1 MSAFRI
7 ENFKIVL
14 LKAPQDLE
22 KQKSSELVE
31 AQGLG
36 VRSASL
42 LQAPPPLHPCATAIS
57 KLQSALVCKCAIAI
71 CAEEQKAAPV
81 ALWEPVACAQILSSF
96 AAGALLL

>member
-7 ENFKIVL
+7 ENFRTVL

-22 KQKSSELVE
+22 KQKSSQLVE

-42 LQAPPPLHPCATAIS
+42 LQASSSSAPVCNCNLQTAICNS
-57 KLQSALVCKCAIAI
+57 GVHLQSPICNLHTAVCKCAIAI
-71 CAEEQKAAPV
+71 CAEEQKAALV
-81 ALWEPVACAQILSSF
+81 AL
-96 AAGALLL
+96 